1 MKETEM
7 NELEKYIGKFICY
20 DKDGEK
26 GNGAFC
32 WGLIKGVSKVNTMSG
47 KKSVFI
53 LGRRICNC
61 EGRQTRIDRDSIL
74 HVDSVNLEKNVVD
87 FRGEL
92 DKISDNELFLDL
104 MRGKQKKA
112 FEFGMAEKLGAGDWE
127 SAVKNEL
134 KKRMENEQSEN

>member
-1 MKETEM
+1 VKDTAM
-7 NELEKYIGKFICY
+7 NELGKHIGKFVCY
-20 DKDGEK
+20 DREEEK
-26 GNGAFC
+26 GNRGFC
-32 WGLIKGVSKVNTMSG
+32 WGLIKGVSEVNTMGG
-47 KKSVFI
+47 KRSVFI

-61 EGRQTRIDRDSIL
+61 EGRVTRIDRDSIL
-74 HVDSVNLEKNVVD
+74 HIDSVNLEKNIVD

-112 FEFGMAEKLGAGDWE
+112 FEFGMAEELGAGDWE